1 MKNEPIIPE
10 DGLVSTSHS
19 TDAATI
25 NWFHS
30 FQLPDGRSI
39 EGVKS
44 LDILLSEADIFFG
57 DDLCG
62 KTVLDVGAWDGFFS
76 FEAERRGAARVLAT
90 DHFCWSGSGWGTRQG
105 FDFIHHNLNSGVES
119 LDVDVLALDPQV
131 LGQFDLVLLL
141 GVLYHVKDPY
151 GCLEAAARMC
161 ADHLVIETVTALA
174 SETLPAMRLYKP
186 GELGGD
192 PTNFWAP
199 NVPALELMLSNFGFT
214 RIEVS
219 PSPVSRSHP
228 LNQGAGGFL
237 RPKVKKD
244 ASHRTIIH
252 AWR

>member
-1 MKNEPIIPE
+1 MTSETLMSD
-10 DGLVSTSHS
+10 DGMASTESA
-19 TDAATI
+19 DPATI

-30 FQLPDGRSI
+30 FQLPDGRNI
-39 EGVKS
+39 EGIKP
-44 LDILLSEADIFFG
+44 LDILRSEADKFFPA
-57 DDLCG
+57 DLSG
-62 KTVLDVGAWDGFFS
+62 KTVLDIGAWDGFFS
-76 FEAERRGAARVLAT
+76 FEAERRNAARVLAT

-105 FDFIHHNLNSGVES
+105 FDFIHRNLNSNVES
-119 LDVDVLALDPQV
+119 VDVDVLALDPQV
-131 LGQFDLVLLL
+131 LGQFDVVLLL

-151 GCLEAAARMC
+151 SCLEAAARMC
-161 ADHLVIETVTALA
+161 ADHLIIETVTALA

-214 RIEVS
+214 RIEAI
-219 PSPVSRSHP
+219 PSPVSSSHP
-228 LNQGAGGFL
+228 LNGYVGGFL
-237 RPKVKKD
+237 RPKVKKE